1 MGVTVGQST
10 EIPVD
15 GNTIKRMEEMSLQ
28 KPLRPY
34 EKIDT
39 FGQFLER
46 DRMVLRFYGQ
56 WDDRDAA
63 FADVKCS
70 NYLIIFFIK
79 KIIINYLY
87 YSSQPF

>member
-1 MGVTVGQST
+1 
-10 EIPVD
+10 
-15 GNTIKRMEEMSLQ
+15 MSLQ

-63 FADVKCS
+63 FGDVKGS
-70 NYLIIFFIK
+70 RILTRKIYKKTYFDFMKNTPYLLSLSDDAENTEFK
-79 KIIINYLY
+79 
-87 YSSQPF
+87 S